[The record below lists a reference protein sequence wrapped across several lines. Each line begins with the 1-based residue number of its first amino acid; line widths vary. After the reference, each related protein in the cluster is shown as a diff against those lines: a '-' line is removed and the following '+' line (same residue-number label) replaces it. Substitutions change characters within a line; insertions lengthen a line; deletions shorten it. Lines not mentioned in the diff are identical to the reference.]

1 MLDRMGFCLKWRKWI
16 NACIQSATISILING
31 SPTKEFAPTRG
42 LRQGD
47 PLAPLL
53 FNIVAEGLTGMMR
66 TALIKGLYR
75 SYLVGKQKVPVN
87 ILQYADDTVFVGEAL
102 WDNVI
107 VLKAMLRG
115 FEMASGLKINFS
127 KSNVG
132 VLGDDINWVHDA
144 AHFLNCRHME
154 TPFHYLGIPI
164 GTKPSSYLMWK
175 PLIKKFEAKLSKWNQ
190 KILSMAGKVT
200 LINSVLT
207 ALPIYL
213 LSFFKIPQRVVLKL
227 ISLQRNFLWGGSQDL
242 K

>member
-1 MLDRMGFCLKWRKWI
+1 
-16 NACIQSATISILING
+16 
-31 SPTKEFAPTRG
+31 
-42 LRQGD
+42 
-47 PLAPLL
+47 
-53 FNIVAEGLTGMMR
+53 
-66 TALIKGLYR
+66 
-75 SYLVGKQKVPVN
+75 
-87 ILQYADDTVFVGEAL
+87 
-102 WDNVI
+102 
-107 VLKAMLRG
+107 
-115 FEMASGLKINFS
+115 
-127 KSNVG
+127 
-132 VLGDDINWVHDA
+132 
-144 AHFLNCRHME
+144 ME

-242 K
+242 KKSVWVKWEVICLPKEDGGLGIKDITRFNAALMGRWIWALSSNQNQLWVRILTSKYGGWADLSKGRDKVWHSQWWRVL